1 MKTNR
6 FAYTVN
12 KQTNKSEMVEGCCSD
27 GLVEDKLLL
36 KLLVRTNNSWLKKRK
51 TAFLTDKNNAKKIL
65 KSLLY
70 YRKKSNNYIL
80 ESIAYYTI
88 AYYTVFYNSGFIVTL
103 SSVWI

>member
-36 KLLVRTNNSWLKKRK
+36 KLLVRTNNSWLKKEK
-51 TAFLTDKNNAKKIL
+51 QH
-65 KSLLY
+65 S
-70 YRKKSNNYIL
+70 
-80 ESIAYYTI
+80 
-88 AYYTVFYNSGFIVTL
+88 
-103 SSVWI
+103 